1 MISSFERKVNILGKM
16 DHLDISKL
24 DSIIEILIK
33 KVIRNVCL
41 RRDSQSVTQL
51 ISLFLLLLSLSFIL
65 ILMN

>member
-41 RRDSQSVTQL
+41 RGDSQSVTQL
-51 ISLFLLLLSLSFIL
+51 TSLFLLLLSLSFIL